1 MAGEADSG
9 QERTE
14 QASEKRLADA
24 RQKGQ
29 IARSRELATML
40 TLFAAGGVL
49 WAAGGGVVGVIEG
62 SMRRNFDVTRA
73 LRLNDVDV
81 LRLAGAALLDALQ
94 SLLPFLAVAAVVSV
108 AGSIALGGFN
118 FATEA
123 LGFKWNRI
131 DPLAGMKRLFSL
143 RSLIEVVKALAK
155 FGLLLGFG
163 VALLWQEAGELLA
176 LGRMALPAAIAATAA
191 LSFKAFLFVSAG
203 TVLIALV
210 DVPFQRWDHARQLK
224 MTRQELR
231 EESKETDGSP
241 EVKARIRGMQQELA
255 RRRMMEQVPKAD
267 VIVTN
272 PEHYAVAL
280 RFDPA
285 TMRAPL
291 LIAKGTDLVAFRI
304 RDLARANGVTVL
316 EAPPL
321 ARALYHTTKLNHE
334 IPAGLY
340 VAVAQVLA
348 YVFQLRRKDP
358 LRPAPPPPQDLPIP
372 ADLRY

>member
-14 QASEKRLADA
+14 QASEKRLSEA
-24 RQKGQ
+24 RERGQ
-29 IARSRELATML
+29 LPRSRELATML
-40 TLFAAGGVL
+40 TLFAAAGVL
-49 WAAGGGVVGVIEG
+49 WGSGKGVVSVIEG
-62 SMRRNFDVTRA
+62 SMRRSFDVTNA
-73 LRLNDVDV
+73 LRMNDVDV
-81 LRLAGAALLDALQ
+81 LRLAGAAMLDALQ
-94 SLLPFLAVAAVVSV
+94 SLFPFLAVAAVVAV
-108 AGSIALGGFN
+108 AGSVALGGFN
-118 FATEA
+118 FATDA
-123 LGFKWNRI
+123 VGFKWNRI
-131 DPLAGMKRLFSL
+131 DPLAGLKRLFSL
-143 RSLIEVVKALAK
+143 RSLLELGKALAK
-155 FGLLLGFG
+155 FALLLGFG
-163 VALLWQEAGELLA
+163 VAVLWNETGELFA
-176 LGRMALPAAIAATAA
+176 LGRMDLPAAIAATAA

-203 TVLIALV
+203 TVIIALV
-210 DVPFQRWDHARQLK
+210 DVPFQKWEHARQLR

-291 LIAKGTDLVAFRI
+291 LVAKGTDLVAQRI
-304 RDLARANGVTVL
+304 RELGRASGVTVL

-348 YVFQLRRKDP
+348 YVFQLRRRDP
-358 LRPAPPPPQDLPIP
+358 LRPAPQLPKDLPIP
-372 ADLRY
+372 AELRY